1 MEKSK
6 SFTELIV
13 WQKAHAL
20 ALEIYKITQNFPK
33 EEMFGI
39 TSQIRRASVSV
50 AANIAEGYKR
60 RSANDKARFFN
71 ISEGS
76 LDETKY
82 FLILANDLGFTS
94 ESENLL
100 EKCDEVAKLLYS
112 YKTAILNSDS

>member
-20 ALEIYKITQNFPK
+20 ALEVYKIIQNFPK
-33 EEMFGI
+33 EELFGI

-50 AANIAEGYKR
+50 AANIAEGFKR
-60 RSANDKARFFN
+60 RSPNNKARFFN

-82 FLILANDLGFTS
+82 FLILSKDLSFIS
-94 ESENLL
+94 DNKVLIEH
-100 EKCDEVAKLLYS
+100 CDEVAKLLYS
-112 YKTAILNSDS
+112 YKKAILNSNS

>member
-20 ALEIYKITQNFPK
+20 ALEVYKITQDFPK
-33 EEMFGI
+33 EEIFGI

-82 FLILANDLGFTS
+82 FLILARDL
-94 ESENLL
+94 ELIQDNKDLL
-100 EKCDEVAKLLYS
+100 EKTDEVAKLLYS
-112 YKTAILNSDS
+112 YKKAILHSNS

>member
-20 ALEIYKITQNFPK
+20 ALIIYEITQGFPK

-60 RSANDKARFFN
+60 KSPNDKARFFN

-82 FLILANDLGFTS
+82 FLILSKDLGFVEDNS
-94 ESENLL
+94 ALL
-100 EKCDEVAKLLYS
+100 AKSDEVAKLLYS
-112 YKTAILNSDS
+112 YKKAILNTNS

>member
-13 WQKAHAL
+13 WQKAHGL
-20 ALEIYKITQNFPK
+20 ALHVYRITQKFPK
-33 EEMFGI
+33 EEVYGI

-60 RSANDKARFFN
+60 KSANDKARFFN

-82 FLILANDLGFTS
+82 FLILSKDLGFI
-94 ESENLL
+94 SENQTLL
-100 EKCDEVAKLLYS
+100 EQADEVAKLLYS
-112 YKTAILNSDS
+112 YKKAILNSNT